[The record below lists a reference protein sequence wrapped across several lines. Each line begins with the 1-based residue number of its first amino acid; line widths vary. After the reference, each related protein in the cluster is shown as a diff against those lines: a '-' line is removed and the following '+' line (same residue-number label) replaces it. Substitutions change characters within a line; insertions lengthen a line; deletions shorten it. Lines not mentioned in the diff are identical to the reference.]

1 MKRPILYRVVRPLLI
16 IWFSIT
22 YRPVYINNKN
32 IPKKG
37 RVILA
42 GTHINNLD
50 GFLLG
55 ASTRRTVRYI
65 AKKELFKGIG
75 NWFFSSCGMIPVDRS
90 KHDKNVLL
98 TANKL
103 LEQESLIG
111 IFPEGTVNKTDDII
125 LPFKKGAVRMA
136 IQTKSPII
144 PFAITGSYKKYKKSI
159 KITFGGLYFPE
170 TDDVEKENKIL
181 EKKVKKII
189 KETSI

>member
-144 PFAITGSYKKYKKSI
+144 PFAITGSYEKYKKSI
-159 KITFGGLYFPE
+159 KITFGDLYFPE
-170 TDDVEKENKIL
+170 TDDVEKENEIL

>member
-159 KITFGGLYFPE
+159 KITFGDLYFPE
-170 TDDVEKENKIL
+170 TDDVEKENEIL